1 MSGIYAKGRIVRASV
16 IVLLILLC
24 AFVLSACN
32 SESANRQITE
42 TERSLY
48 QSGIEYDL
56 DTMTMR
62 VTVGFGGSA
71 ESKLNTK
78 AERVSEKYAPDSMYK
93 CEDVTIT
100 VDASSLYYELEGRI
114 ADEQRIHEGVKY
126 NDLKIILR
134 YDTIY
139 KSIKSDANVIKSG
152 NKYLHIFDIDE
163 TQAEQRFVL
172 YLKNHN
178 SAGWYTVLIA
188 SVLILGVM
196 VIAITVAVKGKLW
209 QKKRKQSE

>member
-1 MSGIYAKGRIVRASV
+1 MSGAYAKLRIIRASV
-16 IVLLILLC
+16 IVLVILLC
-24 AFVLSACN
+24 ALVLSACN
-32 SESANRQITE
+32 SESENRQITE

-56 DTMTMR
+56 DTLTMR

-71 ESKLNTK
+71 ENKLDSK
-78 AERVSEKYAPDSMYK
+78 AGWVSEKYAPDSMYK
-93 CEDVTIT
+93 CEDVTIA
-100 VDASSLYYELEGRI
+100 VDASSLYYELDGRI
-114 ADEQRIHEGVKY
+114 SDEQRIHEGVKY

-163 TQAEQRFVL
+163 TQTEQRFVL
-172 YLKNHN
+172 YLRSHN

-188 SVLILGVM
+188 SVLILGVI

>member
-1 MSGIYAKGRIVRASV
+1 MSGTYAKGWIVRASV

-56 DTMTMR
+56 DTLTMR

-78 AERVSEKYAPDSMYK
+78 AEWVSEKYAPDSMYK

-100 VDASSLYYELEGRI
+100 VDASSLYDELEGRI
-114 ADEQRIHEGVKY
+114 SEEQRIHEGVKY

-134 YDTIY
+134 YDT
-139 KSIKSDANVIKSG
+139 SIKSDANVIKSG

-172 YLKNHN
+172 YLKSHN